1 MPIGLQA
8 PPQETRQEDQI
19 SGEGEIVETN
29 DEDVT
34 LVVDAGD
41 IEPLEPKSLA
51 EAKRYPEWP
60 EWEKV
65 IYEELKTLEE
75 AGTWEISDL
84 PEGANLVGL
93 KWVFHIKKD
102 ASGCVVHYKAQLV
115 AQGFSQVE
123 GVNYFDTYAPVAKL
137 SSL

>member
-19 SGEGEIVETN
+19 SGEGETVETN

-41 IEPLEPKSLA
+41 IKPLEPKSLV
-51 EAKRYPEWP
+51 EAKRCPEWP

-84 PEGANLVGL
+84 PEGANLVGS

-102 ASGCVVHYKAQLV
+102 TTSHVVRYKARLV
-115 AQGFSQVE
+115 AQGFSKVE
-123 GVNYFDTYAPVAKL
+123 GVDYFDTYTPVAKL

>member
-1 MPIGLQA
+1 M
-8 PPQETRQEDQI
+8 
-19 SGEGEIVETN
+19 ETN
-29 DEDVT
+29 DEDIT

-51 EAKRYPEWP
+51 EAKRRPEWP

-75 AGTWEISDL
+75 ASTWEISDL

-93 KWVFHIKKD
+93 KWVFHIKKNVT
-102 ASGCVVHYKAQLV
+102 GCVVHSRPGWLHRDSPKWKESTNVIPTHLLRSCHPPEP
-115 AQGFSQVE
+115 FLHSQCVLTW
-123 GVNYFDTYAPVAKL
+123 NLIRLT
-137 SSL
+137 